1 MPLID
6 LSLTL
11 FDFNSV
17 LYAVAYTLKM
27 SYTGGI
33 SMEDDQIVDL
43 YRARSERAV
52 AENAHKYGRY
62 CYSIAYNIL
71 LNENPNPPAMLG
83 D

>member
-43 YRARSERAV
+43 YGQ
-52 AENAHKYGRY
+52 GRNGQLRKTLINTEDTVIPLPIIF
-62 CYSIAYNIL
+62 C
-71 LNENPNPPAMLG
+71 
-83 D
+83 

>member
-52 AENAHKYGRY
+52 AENAHK
-62 CYSIAYNIL
+62 
-71 LNENPNPPAMLG
+71 
-83 D
+83 

>member
-43 YRARSERAV
+43 YWARSERAV
-52 AENAHKYGRY
+52 AETAHKYGRY

-71 LNENPNPPAMLG
+71 LNRG
-83 D
+83 